1 MGKPKART
9 LGICSYEHVGIRVS
23 DRQRALDFYAA
34 LGFQVELDHT
44 GKSASNALEIVNEH
58 GVRIN
63 LICNGSAQPRAY
75 NVLQD
80 DPRKPPGLTHIA
92 FAVKNLEEALDLVC
106 CLDIPVTEGPK
117 ELPRRRYFFVRD
129 PDGNVLEINEY
140 R

>member
-1 MGKPKART
+1 MATSRART
-9 LGICSYEHVGIRVS
+9 LGISSYEHVGIRVS
-23 DRQRALDFYAA
+23 DRERALEFYGA
-34 LGFQVELDHT
+34 LGFRLELDHT

-63 LICNGSAQPRAY
+63 LICNGKPQARAF

-80 DPRKPPGLTHIA
+80 DPRQLPGLTHIA
-92 FAVKNLEEALDLVC
+92 FAVTSLEQALDLVNR
-106 CLDIPVTEGPK
+106 LDIPVTEGPK

-129 PDGNVLEINEY
+129 PDGNVIELNEY